1 MKRETREGLIIAGS
15 VIGGIAAA
23 IVVLVVLSGMGVIEF
38 LRPNLIFD
46 TYKGKPV
53 YQELGAEEDSRWADI
68 VIDGELYTHRN
79 QTPWRAKA
87 VGEIIGYGNYMGGAT
102 LRALRDD
109 PNRDYLQLDTQ
120 WGTGIYSE
128 LYRRAS
134 IDPPEV
140 TAETISKV
148 QFYDGKTMFP
158 SEFTEELR
166 SGREVTYETTDKAA
180 IAAFLEET
188 ADPER
193 EINAQEAGEYAVG
206 MLVFLSDEYPMLEY
220 FIRVTQASDGTYSVG
235 GLFAAEDEEGKT
247 KIHVNGV
254 MEISPEVIEPLLGR
268 QE

>member
-23 IVVLVVLSGMGVIEF
+23 IAVLVVLSGMGVIEF

-53 YQELGAEEDSRWADI
+53 YRELGAEEDSRWADI

-87 VGEIIGYGNYMGGAT
+87 VGEVIGYGNYMGGAT
-102 LRALRDD
+102 LRSLRDD

-134 IDPPEV
+134 IDPPPVDEQTV
-140 TAETISKV
+140 DEIR
-148 QFYDGKTMFP
+148 FYKDEADYHDRYKEK
-158 SEFTEELR
+158 SEMEFLNSTR
-166 SGREVTYETTDKAA
+166 DKAE
-180 IAAFLEET
+180 IKQLTDEMKMRDGV
-188 ADPER
+188 DPLG
-193 EINAQEAGEYAVG
+193 AGSSEYLG
-206 MLVFLSDEYPMLEY
+206 ILQFLSDEYPMLDCTFTVWYCSTNEY
-220 FIRVTQASDGTYSVG
+220 ELSNAVEDNGAGFIKNPYNIVRV
-235 GLFAAEDEEGKT
+235 
-247 KIHVNGV
+247 
-254 MEISPEVIEPLLGR
+254 SPEILEPLLGR

>member
-1 MKRETREGLIIAGS
+1 MKKKTRKGLIIAGS
-15 VIGGIAAA
+15 VVGGIAAA
-23 IVVLVVLSGMGVIEF
+23 IAVLVVLSGMGVIEF

-53 YQELGAEEDSRWADI
+53 YRELGAEEDSRWADI

-87 VGEIIGYGNYMGGAT
+87 VGEVIGYGNYMGGAT

-134 IDPPEV
+134 IDPPPVDEQTV
-140 TAETISKV
+140 DEIRFYKDEADYHDRYKEKSEMEFLNSTRDKAEIKQLIDEMIRRDDETIDIGV
-148 QFYDGKTMFP
+148 
-158 SEFTEELR
+158 TERYL
-166 SGREVTYETTDKAA
+166 GV
-180 IAAFLEET
+180 L
-188 ADPER
+188 
-193 EINAQEAGEYAVG
+193 Q
-206 MLVFLSDEYPMLEY
+206 FLSDEYPMLECSFVVVSLREGGY
-220 FIRVTQASDGTYSVG
+220 RLFSAVSDDGVVFTKNNGGMVT
-235 GLFAAEDEEGKT
+235 
-247 KIHVNGV
+247 
-254 MEISPEVIEPLLGR
+254 ISSEAIEPLLGR

>member
-134 IDPPEV
+134 IDSPPVDEQTV
-140 TAETISKV
+140 DEIRFYQGEDDYEDTFKEKTEMRLLGLTRDKAEIKQV
-148 QFYDGKTMFP
+148 IDEMKMRDGVDPLGAGP
-158 SEFTEELR
+158 SEYL
-166 SGREVTYETTDKAA
+166 G
-180 IAAFLEET
+180 IL
-188 ADPER
+188 
-193 EINAQEAGEYAVG
+193 Q
-206 MLVFLSDEYPMLEY
+206 FLSDEYPMLECSFTVWY
-220 FIRVTQASDGTYSVG
+220 GSTNEYELLNAVEDDGARFIQNPYNIVRVSP
-235 GLFAAEDEEGKT
+235 
-247 KIHVNGV
+247 KIL
-254 MEISPEVIEPLLGR
+254 EPLLGR